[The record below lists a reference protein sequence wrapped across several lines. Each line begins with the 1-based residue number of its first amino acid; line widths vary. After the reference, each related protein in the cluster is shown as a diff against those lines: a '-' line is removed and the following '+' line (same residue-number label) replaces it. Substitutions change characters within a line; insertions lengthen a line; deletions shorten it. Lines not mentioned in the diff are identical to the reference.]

1 MLNLKFS
8 IPQSEKVCVGDRIN
22 DKKGQTNRIYRH
34 RNLVDVP
41 KVRHTEF
48 WDLPAHIREDPRPG
62 KSGGRF
68 ALITCQ
74 ICGRTIRRPW
84 GELVALET
92 MGKPLPKYCSQK
104 CYTAAQRRRR

>member
-1 MLNLKFS
+1 MPAGEDL
-8 IPQSEKVCVGDRIN
+8 PDPEA
-22 DKKGQTNRIYRH
+22 
-34 RNLVDVP
+34 VP
-41 KVRHTEF
+41 MI
-48 WDLPAHIREDPRPG
+48 LPAHIREDPRPG

-104 CYTAAQRRRR
+104 CYTAARRRGRAYE

>member
-1 MLNLKFS
+1 MPAGEN
-8 IPQSEKVCVGDRIN
+8 
-22 DKKGQTNRIYRH
+22 
-34 RNLVDVP
+34 VP
-41 KVRHTEF
+41 DPGEVPVN
-48 WDLPAHIREDPRPG
+48 LPAHIREDPRPG

-104 CYTAAQRRRR
+104 CYTAAQRRGI